1 MGSGALAVLASP
13 QVTCNVVCYRLSE
26 EVGAWRPL
34 SAVFA
39 IFMIQAI
46 TRFVLVTAGLL
57 GGYAVT
63 RLVDWQSELGLP
75 RYYVIFLLII
85 LGGAVGFVLG
95 GIIGRELSTAWGH
108 IEDRMRETAPADL
121 LLATAGLLVGLL
133 VAMLASQPL
142 RLIQPEWLA
151 VSAAVLLTISLS
163 YAAVRV
169 ALTKRRDFAA
179 MYPAL
184 APAELLTAD
193 ERHLLLDTS
202 AVIDGRFVELHRLG
216 FLPGS
221 LRVPRFVLAELQTL
235 ADSSDDI
242 RRARGRRGL
251 DLLAS
256 LPERGKVTV
265 FETDYPD
272 TPLVDDKLMR
282 LGVDTSSGLVTVD
295 YNLTKVARV
304 RGIMVMNLNEVAGA
318 LRPNYLPGEMISLRI
333 SKNGKEPDQG
343 VGYLADGT
351 MVVVQ
356 AGRSLVGADAE
367 VEVTSVLQTSAGR
380 MVFARNIGNAD
391 CSDVSGGT

>member
-1 MGSGALAVLASP
+1 M
-13 QVTCNVVCYRLSE
+13 
-26 EVGAWRPL
+26 GAWRPL

-39 IFMIQAI
+39 KFMIQAI
-46 TRFVLVTAGLL
+46 TRLVLVTAGLL

-95 GIIGRELSTAWGH
+95 GIIGRELTTTWSRL
-108 IEDRMRETAPADL
+108 EERMRETAPADL
-121 LLATAGLLVGLL
+121 LLATGGLLVGLL
-133 VAMLASQPL
+133 IAVLATQPL
-142 RLIQPEWLA
+142 RLVRPEWLA
-151 VSAAVLLTISLS
+151 VSAAILLTVGLS
-163 YAAVRV
+163 YAGVRV

-179 MYPAL
+179 MYPRL
-184 APAELLTAD
+184 APAELKTAD
-193 ERHLLLDTS
+193 ERQLLLDTS

-216 FLPGS
+216 FMPGS
-221 LRVPRFVLAELQTL
+221 IRVPRFVLAELQTL

-256 LPERGKVTV
+256 LPDESRVTV

-272 TPLVDDKLMR
+272 TPQVDEKLMR
-282 LGVDTSSGLVTVD
+282 LGVDTGSGLVTVD

-304 RGIMVMNLNEVAGA
+304 RGILVMNLNEVAGA
-318 LRPNYLPGEMISLRI
+318 LRPNYLPGETIGLRVI
-333 SKNGKEPDQG
+333 KNGKDPDQG
-343 VGYLADGT
+343 VGYLEDGT

-356 AGRSLVGADAE
+356 SGRSLVGTDAE

-380 MVFARNIGNAD
+380 MVFARNVASPQVSTAAD
-391 CSDVSGGT
+391 RA

>member
-1 MGSGALAVLASP
+1 
-13 QVTCNVVCYRLSE
+13 
-26 EVGAWRPL
+26 
-34 SAVFA
+34 
-39 IFMIQAI
+39 MIQAI

-95 GIIGRELSTAWGH
+95 GIIGRELTTVWGH

-121 LLATAGLLVGLL
+121 LLATGGLLVGLL
-133 VAMLASQPL
+133 IALLASQPL
-142 RLIQPEWLA
+142 RFIQPEWVA

-163 YAAVRV
+163 YAGVRV

-179 MYPAL
+179 MYPGL
-184 APAELLTAD
+184 APADLLTAD
-193 ERHLLLDTS
+193 DRLLLLDTS
-202 AVIDGRFVELHRLG
+202 AVIDGRFLELHRLG

-221 LRVPRFVLAELQTL
+221 MRVPRFVLAELQTL
-235 ADSSDDI
+235 ADSADDA

-251 DLLAS
+251 DLLTS
-256 LPERGKVTV
+256 LPEVDRISV

-272 TPLVDDKLMR
+272 SPQVDDKLMR
-282 LGVDTSSGLVTVD
+282 LGVDTGAGMITVD

-304 RGIMVMNLNEVAGA
+304 RGIHVMNLNEAAGA
-318 LRPNYLPGEMISLRI
+318 LRPNYLPGETIPLRVTKI
-333 SKNGKEPDQG
+333 GKEPDQG
-343 VGYLADGT
+343 VGYLEDGT

-356 AGRSLVGADAE
+356 AGRSLVGSDTQ
-367 VEVTSVLQTSAGR
+367 VEVTSVLQNPTGR
-380 MVFARNIGNAD
+380 MVFAKLAFAD
-391 CSDVSGGT
+391 AASSPSGG